1 MAQPSLG
8 AARYRAALL
17 LLGPESADGNG
28 LMLRIRNS
36 GSRQCVQRLT
46 VHGRSVGLELGSAEL
61 VKLADACKVTADNR
75 AIARTGGDPR
85 RSRVPTF
92 EKAETVCFA
101 EKRVVWRADGPAK
114 NWRSPMDRYVLPKLG
129 AMPVDKVGSAVVHE
143 VHEVLRPITAI
154 HDPTPASIRC
164 RERHRRHRVNALT
177 RVLRW
182 RCGPGE

>member
-1 MAQPSLG
+1 
-8 AARYRAALL
+8 
-17 LLGPESADGNG
+17 
-28 LMLRIRNS
+28 MLRVRNS

-61 VKLADACKVTADNR
+61 VKLADACKVAADNR

-101 EKRVVWRADGPAK
+101 EKRVVWRSDGPAK

-129 AMPVDKVGSAVVHE
+129 AMPVNKVGSAA

-164 RERHRRHRVNALT
+164 RERRRR
-177 RVLRW
+177 R
-182 RCGPGE
+182 RCGPGG